1 MDLLPSYPTF
11 PQSRQFGGRDQANPN
26 SISKAKFWSWQVE
39 TGTQKDPEV
48 GVEEGQGSRG
58 GAGNLFLCNKLTKAE
73 LLQVRNPGVA

>member
-1 MDLLPSYPTF
+1 M
-11 PQSRQFGGRDQANPN
+11 
-26 SISKAKFWSWQVE
+26 E